1 MRKSSVFRKKP
12 LVVLSITL
20 LLSIGLFGGIWL
32 NSFASDPESYT
43 VETDITGEDI
53 SALHPDNLIKGKTPY
68 YIKGHSQIDGNVEKV
83 TDGEA
88 GHIDFWASDSSNF
101 RLVFKLD
108 RMETIGSLLYA
119 GHNGASHATGKY
131 EFYIFDDFN
140 VANEASFW
148 TVDNLVVSY
157 DNADGYYAQK
167 ITFSANSRPAGRYIG
182 LRITDVSL
190 ADNDNTA
197 RIAEIGVYPPT
208 PAANEI
214 KVDAEAGRG
223 GSIYP
228 AGTVIVAKGGTQ
240 NFTVQAEEGFDVKSV
255 TVNGEAVQL
264 ADGQYQFTAGEEN
277 AEIRAEFINLLGYTV
292 DADIKDSD
300 INQESPLYTE
310 NLIKDKTPIFV
321 SHDHDPGQNIAR
333 LTDGIGV
340 RVPGDYSHNY
350 HLDFYVD
357 DEDNLR
363 MVFELDSLTSIHE
376 LLYAGFNT
384 ADNTTGKYEF
394 YVFSEFDPAN
404 EPSPWPLDNLVV
416 AYDNTVKR
424 TNAQK
429 IIFEPDRL
437 PVGRYVGLRIT
448 DVSVCTAW
456 QDDNARIAEIGV
468 YGEQVN
474 AFSIIATA
482 GQGGSISP
490 SGTVSVIAGQNKT
503 FTVTPNNGYEVDTVL
518 VNGQEVQLTDGK
530 YVFYNVQEDATI
542 TATFKVLAPLI
553 VDTGITSQNISE
565 IHDNNLIK
573 DFLPYFT
580 GVNTGN
586 EGNPSKLTDGEGAT
600 DNAHIDFYTD
610 TSQDFFTLV
619 YDLRTTATIDALL
632 CAGPAL
638 STHVLGGYEFYVSDT
653 FDNETFWDESNKVCS
668 YDNTV
673 TKSFAQKFNFNN
685 DAKPVGRYVGIRF
698 TDPCIADGDSCVRIS
713 ELGVYG
719 VRETKAPTP
728 NVTFHAATRVLSGTE
743 SGQKY
748 RINNGAW
755 MDIAIDLSGVVTGAC
770 TIEIYMP
777 GIAGQIEDSDIQTI
791 TVGKSAKP
799 AVTKTNETFEGR
811 NDGKISGVNST
822 MEYRKEGGQWQNIS
836 GSVIENLTPGTYHV
850 RVKASG
856 QTLESDYAVV
866 VIEKGSQEYTQ
877 QTITAFGQDVSVSGL
892 LTEGVTLSVDPIGA
906 GNIDY
911 DVLLQLVDTE
921 SNTIIAAYNVTLISG
936 EYSGNLTL
944 TFTVGEENNGKT
956 LNIYHKNANGQTEN
970 YTAECVGG
978 KITIVVEEL
987 SPFLIA
993 APVASSNGGATS
1005 SGSDTFPS
1013 DGGNPSDSTPPTGD
1027 QNNMATWMMIM
1038 FSVVAAVLTFG
1049 LYRKNK
1055 AC

>member
-43 VETDITGEDI
+43 VETNITGEDI
-53 SALHPDNLIKGKTPY
+53 SSLHPDNLIKGKTPY
-68 YIKGHSQIDGNVEKV
+68 YIEGHSNIDGDVEKV

-197 RIAEIGVYPPT
+197 RIAEIGVYPPV

-228 AGTVIVAKGGTQ
+228 PGTVIVAKGGTQ

-255 TVNGEAVQL
+255 TVNGEEVQL
-264 ADGQYQFTAGEEN
+264 TDGQYQFTAGEEN

-404 EPSPWPLDNLVV
+404 EPSPWPLDNLV
-416 AYDNTVKR
+416 A
-424 TNAQK
+424 
-429 IIFEPDRL
+429 
-437 PVGRYVGLRIT
+437 
-448 DVSVCTAW
+448 
-456 QDDNARIAEIGV
+456 
-468 YGEQVN
+468 
-474 AFSIIATA
+474 
-482 GQGGSISP
+482 
-490 SGTVSVIAGQNKT
+490 
-503 FTVTPNNGYEVDTVL
+503 
-518 VNGQEVQLTDGK
+518 
-530 YVFYNVQEDATI
+530 
-542 TATFKVLAPLI
+542 
-553 VDTGITSQNISE
+553 
-565 IHDNNLIK
+565 
-573 DFLPYFT
+573 
-580 GVNTGN
+580 
-586 EGNPSKLTDGEGAT
+586 
-600 DNAHIDFYTD
+600 
-610 TSQDFFTLV
+610 
-619 YDLRTTATIDALL
+619 
-632 CAGPAL
+632 
-638 STHVLGGYEFYVSDT
+638 
-653 FDNETFWDESNKVCS
+653 
-668 YDNTV
+668 
-673 TKSFAQKFNFNN
+673 
-685 DAKPVGRYVGIRF
+685 
-698 TDPCIADGDSCVRIS
+698 
-713 ELGVYG
+713 
-719 VRETKAPTP
+719 
-728 NVTFHAATRVLSGTE
+728 
-743 SGQKY
+743 
-748 RINNGAW
+748 
-755 MDIAIDLSGVVTGAC
+755 
-770 TIEIYMP
+770 
-777 GIAGQIEDSDIQTI
+777 
-791 TVGKSAKP
+791 
-799 AVTKTNETFEGR
+799 
-811 NDGKISGVNST
+811 
-822 MEYRKEGGQWQNIS
+822 
-836 GSVIENLTPGTYHV
+836 
-850 RVKASG
+850 
-856 QTLESDYAVV
+856 
-866 VIEKGSQEYTQ
+866 
-877 QTITAFGQDVSVSGL
+877 
-892 LTEGVTLSVDPIGA
+892 
-906 GNIDY
+906 
-911 DVLLQLVDTE
+911 
-921 SNTIIAAYNVTLISG
+921 NTIIAAYNVTLISG

-993 APVASSNGGATS
+993 APVASSNGGTTS

-1049 LYRKNK
+1049 MYRKNK